1 MATVSTSYGTYL
13 ENLFDPQVVADLLN
27 EKLIDNIVFAPLARI
42 DNTLQGRAGDTVTLP
57 YYAYIGAA
65 ADVAEGTDI
74 PIAQLTQ
81 TTKQVKIQKIGKGVQ
96 LTDEAVLSG
105 YGDPLGEGVNQI
117 SKSIA
122 DKVENIL
129 FNEMNTNAV
138 KVYQPTG
145 ALSADDLPLAVAM
158 FGEDADGEKV
168 LLCSPDFYAS
178 LVKNNWIPASEI
190 AAEVK
195 VRGALG
201 MAYGCQVIVTNRLK
215 DNNFFIVKRDA
226 LAIFMKRDAMI
237 ERDRDIVNQST
248 VVVGS
253 KLFAPYLLNPNGLV
267 KIVNGMDSAL
277 AKITIVAAQG
287 ASSGKTAL
295 TLSGYTPGTGE
306 SYKYKVGDAA
316 TNVYLGEEVD
326 GFTSWNGSD
335 EITAAT
341 GKVITV
347 VSVKS
352 GKALAAGTVVSVAH
366 A

>member
-1 MATVSTSYGTYL
+1 MATVSTTYGTYL
-13 ENLFDPQVVADLLN
+13 ENLFDPQVVADLIN
-27 EKLIDNIVFAPLARI
+27 TKLIDNIVFAPLATV

-81 TTKQVKIQKIGKGVQ
+81 STKSVTITKIGKGVQ
-96 LTDEAVLSG
+96 FTDEALLSG
-105 YGDPLGEGVNQI
+105 YGDPLGQGVTQI
-117 SKSIA
+117 AKAIA
-122 DKVENIL
+122 DKVEKKL
-129 FNEMNTNAV
+129 FNEMNVNAA
-138 KVYQPTG
+138 KIYQPTG
-145 ALSADDLPLAVAM
+145 ALTADDLPLALSL
-158 FGEDADGEKV
+158 FGEDADGTKV
-168 LLCSPDFYAS
+168 LLCDSNFYAA
-178 LVKNNWIPASEI
+178 LLKNNWIPASEI

-195 VRGALG
+195 VRGAIG
-201 MAYGCQVIVTNRLK
+201 MAYGCQVIVTDRLK
-215 DNNFFIVKRDA
+215 DDNFFIMKDGA
-226 LAIFMKRDAMI
+226 LAIFTKRDVMV
-237 ERDRDIVNQST
+237 EKDRDIVNQST

-253 KLFAPYLLNPNGLV
+253 KLFAPYLLNPNNLI

-277 AKITIVAAQG
+277 AKITITAAQG
-287 ASSGKTAL
+287 SNSGKTAL
-295 TLSGYTPGTGE
+295 TMSGYTPGEGE

-316 TNVYLGEEVD
+316 TNVYLGEEIS

-335 EITAAT
+335 EITAAA

-352 GKALAAGTVVSVAH
+352 GAALAAGTVVSVPH

>member
-1 MATVSTSYGTYL
+1 MATVSTTYGTYL
-13 ENLFDPQVVADLLN
+13 ENLFDPQVVADLIN
-27 EKLIDNIVFAPLARI
+27 TKLIDNIVFAPLATV

-81 TTKQVKIQKIGKGVQ
+81 STKSVTIAKIGKGVQ
-96 LTDEAVLSG
+96 FTDEALLSG
-105 YGDPLGEGVNQI
+105 YGDPLGQGVTQI
-117 SKSIA
+117 AKAIA
-122 DKVENIL
+122 DKVEKKL
-129 FNEMNTNAV
+129 FNEINVNAA
-138 KVYQPTG
+138 KIYQPTG
-145 ALSADDLPLAVAM
+145 ALTADDLPLALSL
-158 FGEDADGEKV
+158 FGEDADGTKV
-168 LLCSPDFYAS
+168 LLCDSNFYAA
-178 LVKNNWIPASEI
+178 LLKNNWIPASEI

-195 VRGALG
+195 VRGAIG
-201 MAYGCQVIVTNRLK
+201 MAYGCQVIVTDRLK
-215 DNNFFIVKRDA
+215 DDNFFIMKPEA
-226 LAIFMKRDAMI
+226 LAIFTKRDVMV
-237 ERDRDIVNQST
+237 EKDRDIVNQST

-253 KLFAPYLLNPNGLV
+253 KLFAPYLLNPNNLI

-277 AKITIVAAQG
+277 AKITISAAQG

-295 TLSGYTPGTGE
+295 TLSGYTPGDGE

-316 TNVYLGEEVD
+316 TNVYLGEEIS

-335 EITAAT
+335 EITAAA

-352 GKALAAGTVVSVAH
+352 GAALAAGTVVSVPH